1 MRGEMSQHCF
11 TILKENCESIIS
23 ISIYEMSIQIL
34 ANHCLGHNHE
44 LSLCFSEYNCACIPN
59 WMHLY
64 VLKSFY
70 VFFSI
75 SKNCVTFVPVGV

>member
-1 MRGEMSQHCF
+1 MSQHCF
-11 TILKENCESIIS
+11 TILKENCERIIS
-23 ISIYEMSIQIL
+23 ICIYEMSIQIL
-34 ANHCLGHNHE
+34 ENRCLDQNHE
-44 LSLCFSEYNCACIPN
+44 LSLWFSEYNCACIPN

-75 SKNCVTFVPVGV
+75 SKNYVTFVSAGV